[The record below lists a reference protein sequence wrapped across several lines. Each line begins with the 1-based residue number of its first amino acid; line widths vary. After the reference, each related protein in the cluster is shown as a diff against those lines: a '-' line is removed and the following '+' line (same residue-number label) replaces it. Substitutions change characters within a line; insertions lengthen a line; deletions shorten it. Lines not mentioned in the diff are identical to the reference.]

1 MLYYKNNNIG
11 DDVRIPMV
19 LKITR
24 GLSLLGLLA
33 AFIPF
38 VSALPAGEPQKD
50 IDPDQFQIQEDEWEL
65 LNYQDGIET
74 YRMRHKGTEVQTFKG
89 VAFVDA
95 RIEVVGEVLR
105 DIPNYPNWMYKFK
118 DTKILKEI
126 DRNTYVFWSG
136 VSTPFPYK
144 NRDIVVENETRY
156 NFDNGT
162 AELDFWAAK
171 QFQYPKQSSYLRVG
185 LLEGTYLLE
194 YFGRDKTRVSYQYR
208 SDPGGNIPLAIAN
221 WIEIRHF
228 PYHTLKGLQKVVQEE
243 KYIEA
248 GKKSPEYSLI
258 ENMLNDRSKVETIL
272 RNRLLEYISDRY
284 LIDSIFSMP
293 GADQVV
299 DIVYDNR
306 ADFESIRTAMVS
318 LFKLVSERMVGK
330 IDQQPEIKESLE
342 SMLAHIQPKEFESFF
357 NIEKFMQE
365 GWLVGELTKNP
376 ELVQSLLQEDSEL
389 ARALFEKITTSE
401 AAVKAFISSKSL
413 AYRILDNAT
422 VRQQLWED
430 KELRRKLGEEFV
442 NFKTLKDFENL
453 IKQRVN
459 TY

>member
-1 MLYYKNNNIG
+1 MRNSI
-11 DDVRIPMV
+11 I
-19 LKITR
+19 LKIIR
-24 GLSLLGLLA
+24 GVGLLGLLTV
-33 AFIPF
+33 FM
-38 VSALPAGEPQKD
+38 PAIYAMPSGEPEKD

-74 YRMRHKGTEVQTFKG
+74 YRMRHKGTDVQTFKG

-95 RIEVVGEVLR
+95 KIEVVGEVLR
-105 DIPNYPNWMYKFK
+105 DIPNYPKWMYKFK

-136 VSTPFPYK
+136 IKTPFPYK
-144 NRDIVVENETRY
+144 NRDIVIENETRY

-171 QFQYPKQSSYLRVG
+171 QYQYPKQPYYLRVG

-228 PYHTLKGLQKVVQEE
+228 PYHTLKGLQKVAQEK
-243 KYIEA
+243 KYIDA
-248 GKKSPEYSLI
+248 GKQSPEYTLI
-258 ENMLNDRSKVETIL
+258 EDMLNDRGKVETIL
-272 RNRLLEYISDRY
+272 RNRLFEYISDRY
-284 LIDSIFSMP
+284 LINSIFSMP
-293 GADQVV
+293 DADQVI

-318 LFKLVSERMVGK
+318 LFKLVSENIVGK
-330 IDQQPEIKESLE
+330 IDQQPEFKENLE
-342 SMLAHIQPKEFESFF
+342 AMLAHIQPKEFESFF

-365 GWLVGELTKNP
+365 GWLVDELTKEP

-389 ARALFEKITTSE
+389 AYALFEKITTSE
-401 AAVKAFISSKSL
+401 TAVKSFIRSKSL
-413 AYRILDNAT
+413 AYRILDNAS
-422 VRQQLWED
+422 VRQKLWED
-430 KELRRKLGEEFV
+430 NELRRKLGEEFM
-442 NFKTLKDFENL
+442 NFKTLKDFEKL
-453 IKQRVN
+453 IKQRVD

>member
-1 MLYYKNNNIG
+1 MRNSI
-11 DDVRIPMV
+11 I
-19 LKITR
+19 LKIIR
-24 GLSLLGLLA
+24 GVGLLGLLTV
-33 AFIPF
+33 FM
-38 VSALPAGEPQKD
+38 PAIYAMPSGELEKD

-74 YRMRHKGTEVQTFKG
+74 YRMRHKGTDVQTFKG

-95 RIEVVGEVLR
+95 KIEVVGEVLR
-105 DIPNYPNWMYKFK
+105 DIPNYPKWMYKFK

-136 VSTPFPYK
+136 IKTPFPYK
-144 NRDIVVENETRY
+144 NRDIVIENETRY

-171 QFQYPKQSSYLRVG
+171 QYQYPKQPYYLRVG

-228 PYHTLKGLQKVVQEE
+228 PYHTLKGLQKVAQEK
-243 KYIEA
+243 KYIDA
-248 GKKSPEYSLI
+248 GKQSPEYTLI
-258 ENMLNDRSKVETIL
+258 EDMLNDRGKVETIL
-272 RNRLLEYISDRY
+272 RNRLFEYISDRY
-284 LIDSIFSMP
+284 LINSIFSMP
-293 GADQVV
+293 DADQVI

-318 LFKLVSERMVGK
+318 LFKLVSENIVGK
-330 IDQQPEIKESLE
+330 IDQQPEFKENLE
-342 SMLAHIQPKEFESFF
+342 AMLAHIQPKEFESFF

-365 GWLVGELTKNP
+365 GWLVDELTKEP

-389 ARALFEKITTSE
+389 AYALFEKITTSE
-401 AAVKAFISSKSL
+401 TAVKSFIRSKSL
-413 AYRILDNAT
+413 AYRILDNAS
-422 VRQQLWED
+422 VRQKLWED
-430 KELRRKLGEEFV
+430 NELRRKLGEEFM
-442 NFKTLKDFENL
+442 NFKTLKDFEKL
-453 IKQRVN
+453 IKQRVD